1 MIKERLRMMKLRYF
15 LQYYFHLSFTDRC
28 KMLYY
33 KWIKGVCRRPCITCN
48 YMDDCWLNLIAEL
61 EEQSIIKDQLKREAK
76 ENDNC

>member
-1 MIKERLRMMKLRYF
+1 MMKLRYF

-33 KWIKGVCRRPCITCN
+33 KWIKGVCRRPCISCN